1 MMDEREDRLDEWVR
15 DAARDYNA
23 PPPTPRAEMW
33 EAIQAGRRAARVAPR
48 PLRPLRTPLRYA
60 IGIAALLALGIAIGR
75 ITVPSRTEAPAAS
88 PTATAQTPTQP
99 TPDQSAPDQPAV
111 TATPNPGS
119 RSPAPAGGDPRERS
133 EVAAV
138 FATGDHLTQ
147 VETFLTEFGTRAPA
161 TDFAGQAQDLLTNTR
176 LLLDSRRVADVRTRK
191 LLEDLELLLAQ
202 IATLNP
208 RQRRQDLDLIA
219 DGLAQSHLR
228 TRLRN
233 AIPAGSAIRL

>member
-23 PPPTPRAEMW
+23 PPLTPRAEMW

-48 PLRPLRTPLRYA
+48 PLGPVRTPLRYA

-75 ITVPSRTEAPAAS
+75 ITVPSRTEAPVAS
-88 PTATAQTPTQP
+88 GSSTAQTTTQP
-99 TPDQSAPDQPAV
+99 VPDRPTLTAAPD
-111 TATPNPGS
+111 PGS
-119 RSPAPAGGDPRERS
+119 RSPASSAPEAPARG
-133 EVAAV
+133 EVAAL

-147 VETFLTEFGTRAPA
+147 VETFLTEFGTRPPA

-176 LLLDSRRVADVRTRK
+176 LLLDSRRVADARTRK
-191 LLEDLELLLAQ
+191 LLEDLELVLAQ

-219 DGLAQSHLR
+219 EGLAQSHLR

>member
-1 MMDEREDRLDEWVR
+1 
-15 DAARDYNA
+15 
-23 PPPTPRAEMW
+23 
-33 EAIQAGRRAARVAPR
+33 ARVAPR
-48 PLRPLRTPLRYA
+48 PVRPVRTPLRYA

-75 ITVPSRTEAPAAS
+75 ITVPQRPEAPAATGS
-88 PTATAQTPTQP
+88 TTAQTTPTQP
-99 TPDQSAPDQPAV
+99 APDQPAV

-119 RSPAPAGGDPRERS
+119 RSPAPSGGDPGERS

-147 VETFLTEFGTRAPA
+147 VETFLTEFGTRPPA

-176 LLLDSRRVADVRTRK
+176 LLLDSKRVADVRTRK
-191 LLEDLELLLAQ
+191 LLEDLELVLAQ
-202 IATLNP
+202 IATLDP

>member
-23 PPPTPRAEMW
+23 PPPAPRAEMW
-33 EAIQAGRRAARVAPR
+33 EAIQAGRRAARVVPR
-48 PLRPLRTPLRYA
+48 PLHPVRTPLRYG

-75 ITVPSRTEAPAAS
+75 ITVPSRSETPASS
-88 PTATAQTPTQP
+88 PTSTAQTTAQP
-99 TPDQSAPDQPAV
+99 VPDQPV
-111 TATPNPGS
+111 QTVTPNPGS
-119 RSPAPAGGDPRERS
+119 RSPAPSGGDPRERS

-176 LLLDSRRVADVRTRK
+176 LLLDSKRVADVRTRK
-191 LLEDLELLLAQ
+191 LLEDLELVLAQ

>member
-1 MMDEREDRLDEWVR
+1 
-15 DAARDYNA
+15 
-23 PPPTPRAEMW
+23 MW

-48 PLRPLRTPLRYA
+48 RLTPVRTPLRYG

-75 ITVPSRTEAPAAS
+75 ITVPERPAAPAA
-88 PTATAQTPTQP
+88 TGNVTAQTTSQP
-99 TPDQSAPDQPAV
+99 IPDQPAV
-111 TATPNPGS
+111 TATPIPDS
-119 RSPAPAGGDPRERS
+119 RSPAPSSPPVPERS
-133 EVAAV
+133 EVAAL

-161 TDFAGQAQDLLTNTR
+161 ADFAGQAQDLLTNTR
-176 LLLDSRRVADVRTRK
+176 LLLDSKRVADVRTRK
-191 LLEDLELLLAQ
+191 LLEDLELVLAQ